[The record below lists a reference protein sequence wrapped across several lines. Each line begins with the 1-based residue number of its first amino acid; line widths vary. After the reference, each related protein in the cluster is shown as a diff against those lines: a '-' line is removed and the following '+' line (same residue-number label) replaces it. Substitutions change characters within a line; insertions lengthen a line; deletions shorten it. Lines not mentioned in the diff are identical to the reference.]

1 MTAGTAAGTRIGP
14 YVLQGLLGTGAMGE
28 VHRAADTA
36 HGGRPV
42 ALKLLPPEV
51 AQDAE
56 RRARFEHES
65 RVVAALTEPHVVD
78 VHSYGEIDGRLYL
91 DMQLLD
97 GPDLAAHLIT
107 VGPLPPE
114 HAVAVVEQVAAA
126 LDAAHAAGLVH
137 HDVKPSNVLLHRPVP
152 GQAPQVVLADFGI
165 AGDPGGHGT
174 VEYLAP
180 ERFAGRPGDRRV
192 DVYALACL
200 LHELLTGTRAYPGG
214 EFAAQLHGHVRRPPP
229 RPSTIRAGV
238 PAAFDAVVARGMA
251 KDPDAR
257 PATAGE
263 LAAEART
270 ALRPARRGLG
280 RRTLLVGAAAGVV
293 TLGGGLGITAAL
305 RGSGRPAAPPARIVP
320 DHALGI
326 RSAQDNPF
334 TLGAVG
340 DRPVAIVLVDDHTLQ
355 AWDVLADRA
364 VGPPLP
370 GGIHG
375 IAYQST
381 GLAVAEVD
389 GRGVLCGTPG
399 GAVLDNA
406 PRPVTFTDLES
417 GRERGRVQIAGA
429 ASLTCPPVTASP
441 MCVVLDNEGGLTR
454 IDLRTMVAGERK
466 VVPPEPSLIGSVS
479 AGVLDGT
486 PCAVV
491 TNAQQTAAYD
501 ATSFAQLAEWPVWAQ
516 GVGVLDGTPVAINGL
531 DGAGLTVAAPGAR
544 PRVIDAPGSTYAVAA
559 ELEDALIAAVGFDSG
574 EIALYDIAGGTRI
587 ASPLTG
593 HQAKITELGVVAASG
608 RPLLV
613 STAADNAI
621 RVWDLAVRVRS

>member
-14 YVLQGLLGTGAMGE
+14 YVLQGPLGAGAMGE

-51 AQDAE
+51 AQDAA

-97 GPDLAAHLIT
+97 GPDLAAHLMA

-152 GQAPQVVLADFGI
+152 GHAPQVVLADFGI

-200 LHELLTGTRAYPGG
+200 LHELLTGARAYPGG
-214 EFAAQLHGHVRRPPP
+214 EFAAQLHGHVRLPPP
-229 RPSTIRAGV
+229 RPSTMRPGV
-238 PAAFDAVVARGMA
+238 PVAFDAVVARGMA

-257 PATAGE
+257 PGAAGG
-263 LAAEART
+263 LAAAARA
-270 ALRPARRGLG
+270 ALRPARRGPG
-280 RRTLLVGAAAGVV
+280 RRALLIGAAAGVV
-293 TLGGGLGITAAL
+293 TLGGGFGIAAAL
-305 RGSGRPAAPPARIVP
+305 RGADRPAARIVA

-326 RSAQDNPF
+326 RSTQYMPLA
-334 TLGAVG
+334 LGEVD
-340 DRPVAIVLVDDHTLQ
+340 DRPLAIVLVDDHTLQ
-355 AWDVLADRA
+355 VWDVLADRP
-364 VGPPLP
+364 VGPQLP

-375 IAYQST
+375 IAYGSS
-381 GLAVAEVD
+381 GLAVADVD
-389 GRGVLCGTPG
+389 GRAVLCGTPG
-399 GAVLDNA
+399 GAVLDDA
-406 PRPVTFTDLES
+406 PRPVTFADVES
-417 GRERGRVQIAGA
+417 GRELGRVQIAGA
-429 ASLTCPPVTASP
+429 AALACPPVTGTP
-441 MCVVLDNEGGLTR
+441 TCVVLDNKGGLTR
-454 IDLRTMVAGERK
+454 VDVRTIVVGERK
-466 VVPPEPSLIGSVS
+466 VVPPDPSLIGSVS

-501 ATSFAQLAEWPVWAQ
+501 TTSFAQLGEWPVWAQ
-516 GVGVLDGTPVAINGL
+516 AVAVLDGAPVAINGS
-531 DGAGLTVAAPGAR
+531 DGLLTVAAPGAR
-544 PRVIDAPGSTYAVAA
+544 PRTIDVPGSAYAVAA
-559 ELEDALIAAVGFDSG
+559 ELEGVLVAAVGFDSG
-574 EIALYDIAGGTRI
+574 DIALYDVAAGTRI

-593 HQAKITELGVVAASG
+593 HEAKIVQLGVVAAG
-608 RPLLV
+608 ERPLLV
-613 STAADNAI
+613 SAAADNAI